1 MERSMNAEIKDM
13 LHNIAGNFVQLSEAL
28 EKQDREYSDRIA
40 YLEYKSSKN
49 ADVLKQIAKTI
60 LNELE

>member
-1 MERSMNAEIKDM
+1 MNTEIKDM

>member
-1 MERSMNAEIKDM
+1 MNAEIKDM

>member
-1 MERSMNAEIKDM
+1 MNTEIKDM

-40 YLEYKSSKN
+40 YLEYKSGKN

>member
-1 MERSMNAEIKDM
+1 MNTEIKDM
-13 LHNIAGNFVQLSEAL
+13 LHNIASNFAQLSEAL